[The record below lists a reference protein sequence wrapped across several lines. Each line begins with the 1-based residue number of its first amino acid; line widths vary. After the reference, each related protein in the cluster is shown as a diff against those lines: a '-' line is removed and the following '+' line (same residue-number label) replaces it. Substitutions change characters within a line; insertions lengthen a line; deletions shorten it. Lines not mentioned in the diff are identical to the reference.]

1 MYILLLAVL
10 GFGLWIIYLRVL
22 RKLTVGR
29 YNERHVLV
37 TGCDSGFGNLLTKR
51 LDLLGFKVFACCLS
65 KSGVEGLK
73 SECSVN
79 VTAIQMDV
87 TSDASIEGA
96 IENVKAKIPKDK
108 GLFHRLYYLKYYLF
122 KFNDICLNFTCLI
135 HPITLSPQTHKLT
148 RYFTYGK
155 YVLNKYS
162 NQLHFMFLALE
173 MTFKAPTT
181 T

>member
-10 GFGLWIIYLRVL
+10 GFGLWMIYLTVL

-29 YNERHVLV
+29 YNDRYVLV
-37 TGCDSGFGNLLTKR
+37 TGCDSGFGNLLAKR
-51 LDLLGFKVFACCLS
+51 LDLLGFNVFAGCLS

-96 IENVKAKIPKDK
+96 IENVKTKIPKDK
-108 GLFHRLYYLKYYLF
+108 GISV
-122 KFNDICLNFTCLI
+122 KFDVKTC
-135 HPITLSPQTHKLT
+135 
-148 RYFTYGK
+148 
-155 YVLNKYS
+155 
-162 NQLHFMFLALE
+162 
-173 MTFKAPTT
+173 
-181 T
+181 